1 MTYQLIID
9 DFIGRWAYS
18 KQYVRS
24 VLDKYKSK
32 HVDVKI
38 SSLGGD
44 LDHGLDIRQQFIDH
58 GDVTAYLS
66 GFVASAATI
75 AAMGAKR
82 IVMSKYGHFL
92 VHKCSNYIEAF
103 GSYNADQ
110 MQQLIDQLMA
120 NKLENDKIDSVLA
133 SLYAAKCKRK
143 VSEIMPILTEGRWLT
158 ADEALEIGFIDEVA
172 DFGNEA
178 GASVADCQIEAKFAA
193 FGLPACALSQPS
205 TITEQPRNS
214 ALLDVIMTAAQ
225 AVKSIFG
232 GDQHTA
238 KSNNQPNLTMHNYD
252 FKGAAELLKVNDITP
267 DNDGYVSVTAE
278 QFETL
283 SKTLATLS
291 DKANTADEQLAA
303 KDAEIASL
311 TEQVENLKA
320 APGAETTEISDEA
333 EGGLTDEKLDQYIK
347 ELC

>member
-9 DFIGRWAYS
+9 DFIGRFAYS

-24 VLDKYKSK
+24 VLDKCKSK
-32 HVDVKI
+32 HVDAKI

-58 GDVTAYLS
+58 GDVTVYLS

-92 VHKCSNYIEAF
+92 VHKCSNFIDAF

-110 MQQLIDQLMA
+110 MQELINQLMA

-133 SLYAAKCKRK
+133 SLYADKCKRK

-158 ADEALEIGFIDEVA
+158 ADEALSYGFVDEVA

-178 GASVADCQIEAKFAA
+178 DTTVSNCQLEAKFAA
-193 FGLPACALSQPS
+193 FGLPAYVSGQSS
-205 TITEQPRNS
+205 TAVEHNDNP
-214 ALLDVIMTAAQ
+214 ALLDIITAAAK
-225 AVKSIFG
+225 AVKSIFSG
-232 GDQHTA
+232 MQNTA
-238 KSNNQPNLTMHNYD
+238 KSDQQTNLAMQTFD
-252 FKGAAELLKVNDITP
+252 FKDALDVLKLDSITP
-267 DNDGYVSVTAE
+267 DNNGLVSLTAE

-283 SKTLATLS
+283 SKTMASLTS
-291 DKANTADEQLAA
+291 KANSTETQLAE
-303 KDAEIASL
+303 KDAQIASL
-311 TEQVENLKA
+311 SAQVENLKN
-320 APGAETTEISDEA
+320 APGAETVEISDEG
-333 EGGLTDEKLDQYIK
+333 EDVLTDEKLDSYLK